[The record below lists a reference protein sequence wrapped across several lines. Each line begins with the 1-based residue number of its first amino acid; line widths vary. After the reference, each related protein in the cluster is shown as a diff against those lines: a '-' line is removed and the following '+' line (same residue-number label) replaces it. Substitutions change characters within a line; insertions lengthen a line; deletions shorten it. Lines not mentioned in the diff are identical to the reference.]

1 MHRLHR
7 HRQCALYVS
16 AAALVI
22 SSVAAGAQAPAS
34 PLPPRAPQ
42 VPTGPTPNRA
52 VDPNLGLVTVE
63 GCLVRGA
70 DAPKGPSPVA
80 RDGVTQDYILTKAKM
95 IKGAAPTAH
104 PSASPTGAPAGAANH
119 PGTAPAQGATTRP
132 DPSTTPGA
140 TVRPTEP
147 SDPSSTLAGS
157 GSRELPVE
165 SASLLTFGVSGITE
179 AEVIPL
185 LNQRVQI
192 EGTFSTTAA
201 TGSAHERP
209 APLPNPLLRGVALR
223 PAAGACK

>member
-1 MHRLHR
+1 M
-7 HRQCALYVS
+7 
-16 AAALVI
+16 
-22 SSVAAGAQAPAS
+22 G
-34 PLPPRAPQ
+34 
-42 VPTGPTPNRA
+42 
-52 VDPNLGLVTVE
+52 
-63 GCLVRGA
+63 
-70 DAPKGPSPVA
+70 
-80 RDGVTQDYILTKAKM
+80 RDGVTQDYILTTAKM

-104 PSASPTGAPAGAANH
+104 PSASPTEAPAGAANH

-140 TVRPTEP
+140 TVRPTDP
-147 SDPSSTLAGS
+147 SDPASTLAGS

-192 EGTFSTTAA
+192 EGTLSTAAA